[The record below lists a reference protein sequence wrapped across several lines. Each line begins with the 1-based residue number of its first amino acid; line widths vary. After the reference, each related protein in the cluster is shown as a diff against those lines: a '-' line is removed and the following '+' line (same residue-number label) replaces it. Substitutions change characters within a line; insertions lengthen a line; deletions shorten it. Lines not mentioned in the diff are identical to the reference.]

1 VSKHSKRFNE
11 AVATLEVSRDELLSP
26 QAAIEAAQA
35 SSTTKFD
42 ETIDVAISLGIDP
55 RQSDQNVRGTVVL
68 PHGTGRTVNV
78 AVIAEGADA
87 DAAREA
93 GADTVGG
100 EDLVARIEE
109 GWGDFD
115 ILCATPGVMRMVGR
129 LGRKLGPKMPNPKAG
144 TLGPNI
150 GEIVAEL
157 KSGKIQYRAD
167 NRGGV
172 VRCGIGKKS
181 FTNEQLVENFNT
193 LMGALLRAKPSA
205 AKGQYLKKIHVSSTM
220 GPSFKVDPS
229 EAAAEASV
237 L

>member
-1 VSKHSKRFNE
+1 MSKHSKRYTE
-11 AVATLEVSRDELLSP
+11 AVATLEVSRDDLLSP
-26 QAAIEAAQA
+26 TDAIEAVKSTA
-35 SSTTKFD
+35 TTKFD
-42 ETIDVAISLGIDP
+42 ETVDVAISLGIDP

-68 PHGTGRTVNV
+68 PHGTGREVKV
-78 AVIAEGADA
+78 AVIAEGGDA

-93 GADTVGG
+93 GADEVGG
-100 EDLVARIEE
+100 EDLVAKIDG

-115 ILCATPGVMRMVGR
+115 ILCATPSVMRMVGR

-150 GEIVAEL
+150 GEIVSEL

-167 NRGGV
+167 SRGGV

-181 FTNEQLVENFNT
+181 FTTEQLAANFNT
-193 LMGALLRAKPSA
+193 LLGALLRAKPA
-205 AKGQYLKKIHVSSTM
+205 GAKGQYLKKIHVSSTM
-220 GPSFKVDPS
+220 GPSFKIDQTI
-229 EAAAEASV
+229 AAAEAEV

>member
-1 VSKHSKRFNE
+1 MSKHSRRYRDL
-11 AVATLEVSRDELLSP
+11 VATLSDRDELLAP
-26 QAAIEAAQA
+26 AAAIEAAQNCA
-35 SSTTKFD
+35 NTKFD
-42 ETIDVAISLGIDP
+42 EAIEVAISLGIDP

-68 PHGTGRTVNV
+68 PHGTGRTPNV

-87 DAAREA
+87 DAARAA

-100 EDLVARIEE
+100 EDLVAQIDG

-115 ILCATPGVMRMVGR
+115 ILCATPAMMRVVGR
-129 LGRKLGPKMPNPKAG
+129 LGRKLGPRMPNPKAG

-172 VRCGIGKKS
+172 VRSSIGKKS
-181 FTNEQLVENFNT
+181 FTTEQLTENFNA
-193 LMGALLRAKPSA
+193 LVGALVRARPA
-205 AKGQYLKKIHVSSTM
+205 TAKGQYLKRIFISSTM
-220 GPSFKVDPS
+220 GPSFKVDCATAAT
-229 EAAAEASV
+229 EAANA
-237 L
+237 

>member
-1 VSKHSKRFNE
+1 MSKHSRRYRDL
-11 AVATLEVSRDELLSP
+11 VATLPDRDELLAP
-26 QAAIEAAQA
+26 TAAIEAAQKGA
-35 SSTTKFD
+35 NTKFD
-42 ETIDVAISLGIDP
+42 EAIEVAVSLGIDP

-68 PHGTGRTVNV
+68 PHGTGRTPNV

-100 EDLVARIEE
+100 EELVSQIDG

-115 ILCATPGVMRMVGR
+115 ILCATPAMMRMVGR
-129 LGRKLGPKMPNPKAG
+129 LGRKLGPRMPNPKAG

-157 KSGKIQYRAD
+157 KSGKIQFRAD

-172 VRCGIGKKS
+172 VRSSIGKKS
-181 FTNEQLVENFNT
+181 FSTEQLVENFNS
-193 LMGALLRAKPSA
+193 LVGALVRARPST
-205 AKGQYLKKIHVSSTM
+205 AKGPYLKRIFISSTM
-220 GPSFKVDPS
+220 GPSFKVDCAAAAT
-229 EAAAEASV
+229 EAANA
-237 L
+237 